1 MYTIKDVIDVLKS
14 TRNCN
19 LKCNDCILNK
29 SIVTNKIEKT
39 LCWWLEETRK
49 SLKLS
54 HSNIEF
60 DKQIEILKEVN
71 DIIFECEDKTCNKC
85 IFGEEVSNLYS
96 SCDILEKICD
106 ELSKKTCKLIEKI
119 NYYHDYTYEKLYCL
133 ENVKTGEKF
142 AVEENQIKRYNIL
155 NTNFGGANMF
165 KYDDYV
171 NLTNSLELPEEIRN
185 KCVRVVMTLENMQD
199 IMIVHK
205 FKTYVVNEKYIEK
218 AA

>member
-29 SIVTNKIEKT
+29 SIITNKIEKT

-60 DKQIEILKEVN
+60 DKQIEILKELN
-71 DIIFECEDKTCNKC
+71 DIIFKCEDKICNKC
-85 IFGEEVSNLYS
+85 IFGEEVNNLYN
-96 SCDILEKICD
+96 SCEILEKICD
-106 ELSKKTCKLIEKI
+106 KLNKKTCKVIEKV
-119 NYYHDYTYEKLYCL
+119 NYYYNDTYEKLYYL
-133 ENVKTGEKF
+133 ENIETGEKF
-142 AVEENQIKRYNIL
+142 VVDENQIKRYNIL

-171 NLTNSLELPEEIRN
+171 NLTNSLELPKEIRN
-185 KCVRVVMTLENMQD
+185 KCVRVIMTLENMQD
-199 IMIVHK
+199 IMVVHK
-205 FKTYVVNEKYIEK
+205 FKTYVVNEKYIGK
-218 AA
+218 VA

>member
-29 SIVTNKIEKT
+29 SIITNKIEKT
-39 LCWWLEETRK
+39 LCWWLEKTRK

-96 SCDILEKICD
+96 SCDILEKISD

-133 ENVKTGEKF
+133 ENIETGEKF

-185 KCVRVVMTLENMQD
+185 KCVRVVMTLGNMQD
-199 IMIVHK
+199 IMVVHK

-218 AA
+218 VA

>member
-96 SCDILEKICD
+96 SCDILENICD

-218 AA
+218 VA

>member
-29 SIVTNKIEKT
+29 SIITNKIEKT

-106 ELSKKTCKLIEKI
+106 ELSKK
-119 NYYHDYTYEKLYCL
+119 
-133 ENVKTGEKF
+133 
-142 AVEENQIKRYNIL
+142 
-155 NTNFGGANMF
+155 NM
-165 KYDDYV
+165 
-171 NLTNSLELPEEIRN
+171 
-185 KCVRVVMTLENMQD
+185 
-199 IMIVHK
+199 
-205 FKTYVVNEKYIEK
+205 
-218 AA
+218 